1 MHVEINS
8 SCNYIFYRIE
18 ETSEYIILFNT
29 LNNIDKYIMDEE
41 LTVHIYINNNSIG
54 EDNYDRRSLEN
65 LIDIHTTNN
74 DENKQ
79 IILAIIKVLFGFMGN
94 S

>member
-54 EDNYDRRSLEN
+54 ENNYDRRSL
-65 LIDIHTTNN
+65 LRTSMTSTQQITTKI
-74 DENKQ
+74 NK
-79 IILAIIKVLFGFMGN
+79 
-94 S
+94 